1 MEFIYTKN
9 NSIKTLLCKN
19 LISTFEQTPN
29 KYQWRQTTE
38 FRLEKDKRYEIYDK
52 ILFEELAK
60 NFKEYKS
67 LFENKVDVFSQEG
80 EIRDNGFLLQKYIKN
95 KGYCEFHNDS
105 YNATK
110 DCVRILTYILFL
122 NDVKDGGEIEFG
134 ENDLVVKPEV
144 GKLLIFPSTWTY
156 SYKQNQPISNDK
168 YIIIGGFYKFN

>member
-9 NSIKTLLCKN
+9 NSINKLLCKN

-29 KYQWRQTTE
+29 KYEGRQTTE
-38 FRLEKDKRYEIYDK
+38 FRLEKDKRFEIYDK
-52 ILFEELAK
+52 ILFEELSK

-67 LFENKVDVFSQEG
+67 LVENKVNVFSQEG

-95 KGYCEFHNDS
+95 KGFCEFHNDS
-105 YNATK
+105 YNETK
-110 DCVRILTYILFL
+110 NCVRILTYILFL
-122 NDVKDGGEIEFG
+122 NDVNDGGELEFG

-156 SYKQNQPISNDK
+156 SYKQNYPLSNDK
-168 YIIIGGFYKFN
+168 YLIIGGFYKFN

>member
-1 MEFIYTKN
+1 MCFCKDVIITC
-9 NSIKTLLCKN
+9 KTHGD
-19 LISTFEQTPN
+19 FEQTPN
-29 KYQWRQTTE
+29 KYEGRQTTE

-156 SYKQNQPISNDK
+156 SYKQNYSPNDK
-168 YIIIGGFYKFN
+168 YIIIGGIYKNI

>member
-9 NSIKTLLCKN
+9 NSINKLLCKN

-29 KYQWRQTTE
+29 KYEGRQTTE
-38 FRLEKDKRYEIYDK
+38 FRLEKDKRYDIYDK
-52 ILFEELAK
+52 ILFEELSK

-67 LFENKVDVFSQEG
+67 LIENKVDVFSQEG
-80 EIRDNGFLLQKYIKN
+80 EIKDNGFLLQKYIKN

-105 YNATK
+105 YNETK
-110 DCVRILTYILFL
+110 KCVRILTYILFL
-122 NDVKDGGEIEFG
+122 NDVNEGGEIEFG
-134 ENDLVVKPEV
+134 DKDLIVKPEA
-144 GKLLIFPSTWTY
+144 GKLLIFPSIWTY